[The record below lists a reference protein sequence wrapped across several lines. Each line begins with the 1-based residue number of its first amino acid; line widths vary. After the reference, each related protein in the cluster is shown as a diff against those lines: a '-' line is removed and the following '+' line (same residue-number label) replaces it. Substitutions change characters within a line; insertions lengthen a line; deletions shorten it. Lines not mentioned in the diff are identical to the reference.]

1 MKLQYYKENK
11 WKTTYIS
18 QVKAKVIEIW
28 NNNYKNNNLDAES
41 SDNAD
46 DDLLSYVFKK
56 QKTENDELISYLK
69 EPVIPNKTD
78 VLLWWKV
85 NIINK

>member
-1 MKLQYYKENK
+1 MKLQYYKKNK

-28 NNNYKNNNLDAES
+28 NNNYKNNILDAES

-56 QKTENDELISYLK
+56 QKTENNKLISYLK
-69 EPVIPNKTD
+69 GPVILNKTD
-78 VLLWWKV
+78 VLLW
-85 NIINK
+85 

>member
-41 SDNAD
+41 SDNAND
-46 DDLLSYVFKK
+46 NLLSYVFKK